1 MNSGDPYDLLA
12 TSVLLLDRDGVV
24 LSANSAAEGLFGR
37 SRRQIEGQMAL
48 ALFDEDPYLA
58 QSILHAC
65 GGSMDTCRQTALAR
79 RSGGSHE
86 VSVTTISLFGQASAA
101 LMEIADLEHR
111 LTVDRTQR
119 LADDIKGQYELLRNL
134 AHEVKNPLGGL
145 RGAAQLLEDEL
156 PDERLI
162 EYTQVIIS
170 EADRLQALVDRLTTP
185 QAFPLQIEMINIHE
199 VCERVCSLV
208 QAEFTGISVL
218 RDYDA
223 SMPEVHVD
231 KARLVQAL
239 LNVVRNAAQILTQEP
254 STAGPS
260 QITVRTRIARQVML
274 QRRQHR
280 MAAVISVIDNGPG
293 VPDSLK
299 DKIFHPLVTGREGGT
314 GLGLSLAQDLL
325 QQHGGLVEFDS
336 SPGHTEFRL
345 MLPLELP

>member
-1 MNSGDPYDLLA
+1 MTSGEPYDLLA

-24 LSANSAAEGLFGR
+24 MSANSAAEGLFGR

-48 ALFDEDPYLA
+48 VLFDEDPSLA

-65 GGSMDTCRQTALAR
+65 GGSLDTCRQTALAR

-86 VSVTTISLFGQASAA
+86 VSVTTVSLFGQVSAA

-111 LTVDRTQR
+111 VNVDRTQR
-119 LADDIKGQYELLRNL
+119 LADDIKGQHELLRNL

-156 PDERLI
+156 PDQRLK
-162 EYTQVIIS
+162 EYTRVIIS

-185 QAFPLQIEMINIHE
+185 QAFPLQIEVINIHE

-208 QAEFTGISVL
+208 QAEFSDITML

-223 SMPEVHVD
+223 SMPEVHAD
-231 KARLVQAL
+231 KARMVQAL
-239 LNVVRNAAQILTQEP
+239 LNVVRNAAQILTQDP
-254 STAGPS
+254 SFAPPS
-260 QITVRTRIARQVML
+260 QITVRTRIARQVLL
-274 QRRQHR
+274 QRKQHR

-293 VPDSLK
+293 VPDYLK
-299 DKIFHPLVTGREGGT
+299 DKIFHPLVTGRQGGT

-325 QQHGGLVEFDS
+325 QQHGGLVEFES
-336 SPGHTEFRL
+336 WPGHTEFRL